1 MEIIIVKIGIWF
13 CLVYLGESFLEYKE
27 KLQLEG
33 PRQSELDKNID
44 GYLTAGSDGLGGN
57 VFG

>member
-33 PRQSELDKNID
+33 PQDKII
-44 GYLTAGSDGLGGN
+44 
-57 VFG
+57 